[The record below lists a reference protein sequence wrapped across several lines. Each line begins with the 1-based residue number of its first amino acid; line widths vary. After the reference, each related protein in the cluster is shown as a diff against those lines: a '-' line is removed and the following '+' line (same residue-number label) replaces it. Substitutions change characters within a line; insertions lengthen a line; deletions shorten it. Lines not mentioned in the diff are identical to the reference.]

1 MDELPLDITMGGEGC
16 TVKVL
21 VAPKASKSEVAGVI
35 EGVLKIRISA
45 PPVDGAA
52 NKELVRFL
60 SKQLGV
66 SKSSV
71 LIRSGLASKRKS
83 VFIRGVGA
91 KDIVA
96 LAGKT

>member
-1 MDELPLDITMGGEGC
+1 MDDSPLERTEGDGGC
-16 TVKVL
+16 AVKVL
-21 VAPKASKSEVAGVI
+21 VAPKASKSEVVGVI
-35 EGVLKIRISA
+35 KGVLKIRISA

-71 LIRSGLASKRKS
+71 LIRSGLASKHKS

-91 KDIVA
+91 KDVEA